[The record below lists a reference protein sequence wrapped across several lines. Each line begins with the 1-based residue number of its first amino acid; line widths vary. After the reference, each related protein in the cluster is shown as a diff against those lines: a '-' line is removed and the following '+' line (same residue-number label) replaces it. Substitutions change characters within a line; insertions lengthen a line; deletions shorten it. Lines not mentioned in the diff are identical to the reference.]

1 MEGKAKK
8 MSWFDR
14 WLWKRVQR
22 ARDMAEVAEPVAM
35 LGGPSEDVETHNT
48 IRFHITPARG
58 GSVVIASRY
67 DQRKDHNERTVYVID
82 ENMDIGQRVS
92 EIVTME
98 MYRS

>member
-1 MEGKAKK
+1 

-22 ARDMAEVAEPVAM
+22 ARDEEIKAEAIQPTAIVDDNLEH
-35 LGGPSEDVETHNT
+35 HNT
-48 IRFHITPARG
+48 IRFNITPARG
-58 GSVVIASRY
+58 GSVVTVSRY
-67 DQRKDHNERTVYVID
+67 DQRKDNNERSVYVID
-82 ENMDIGQRVS
+82 ENTDVGKRVS

>member
-1 MEGKAKK
+1 

-14 WLWKRVQR
+14 WLWRRVQR
-22 ARDMAEVAEPVAM
+22 ARDMDEVVKEPVAM
-35 LGGPSEDVETHNT
+35 LGSPSEDVETHNT

-67 DQRKDHNERTVYVID
+67 DQRKDHNEKTVYVIN
-82 ENMDIGQRVS
+82 ENDDIGQRIS